1 MTRGG
6 GKDRP
11 DTPER
16 RCIVTGETQPAT
28 GLVRFVIGPESI
40 VTPDV
45 GHKLPGRG
53 IWVSADRSALD
64 RAVSKKLFARAA
76 RQQVVVPDGLAD
88 TVHELLTRRVIDLIS
103 LARRGGQA
111 VAGYEKVREKL
122 MAGTA
127 RVLLQAADGSDRGKA
142 KLRPPDDTGQFI
154 GILTASELG
163 LAFGRDH
170 VIHAALGSGGLTT
183 RVVEEAA
190 RLAGVRGQ
198 IGGSATGKDM
208 TDA

>member
-1 MTRGG
+1 MTRSG
-6 GKDRP
+6 GKTRP
-11 DTPER
+11 ETPER
-16 RCIVTGETQPAT
+16 RCIVTGDAQPAA
-28 GLVRFVIGPESI
+28 GLVRFVLGPDNMI
-40 VTPDV
+40 VPDLAQ
-45 GHKLPGRG
+45 KLPGRG
-53 IWVSADRSALD
+53 IWVSADRGALD
-64 RAVSKKLFARAA
+64 LAVAKKLFARAA
-76 RQQVVVPDGLAD
+76 RQQVVVPDDLPGM
-88 TVHELLTRRVIDLIS
+88 VHDLLTRRVIDLIS
-103 LARRGGQA
+103 LARRGGGA

-127 RVLLQAADGSDRGKA
+127 RVLLQAVDGSDRGKA

>member
-6 GKDRP
+6 GKNRP

-28 GLVRFVIGPESI
+28 GLVRFVVGPED
-40 VTPDV
+40 VLTPDV

-53 IWVSADRSALD
+53 IWVSADRDVLN

-88 TVHELLTRRVIDLIS
+88 TVHDLLTRRVIDLIS

-127 RVLLQAADGSDRGKA
+127 RVLMQAVDGSDRGKA

-154 GILTASELG
+154 GIMTASELG

-170 VIHAALGSGGLTT
+170 VIHAALGSGGLTA

>member
-6 GKDRP
+6 GKNRP

-28 GLVRFVIGPESI
+28 GLVRFVIGPEDV

-53 IWVSADRSALD
+53 IWVSADRDALNL
-64 RAVSKKLFARAA
+64 AVSKKLFARAA
-76 RQQVVVPDGLAD
+76 RHQVVVPDGLAD
-88 TVHELLTRRVIDLIS
+88 TVHDLLTRRVIDLIS

-127 RVLLQAADGSDRGKA
+127 RVLMQAVDGSDRGKA

-154 GILTASELG
+154 GIMTASELG